1 MIVWLK
7 KFLNGKMPVLFHDY
21 YIIYL
26 KKKII
31 EELQCRIRYYTNE
44 FFFNLL

>member
-26 KKKII
+26 KKKNNR
-31 EELQCRIRYYTNE
+31 RITMQNKILYK
-44 FFFNLL
+44 